1 MWRRAE
7 WVIEDGTFYP
17 SPTSIFL
24 FLAGPCACRNSTRG
38 SGRCQ
43 PSLDV
48 FSRRPAAG
56 ISLLACLFAGRQSW
70 LVCSASELHTYVGV
84 WSRDGYLAGWLAG
97 SSPCCCRDG
106 RTEWPDGRDGTWLQ
120 GTEGTLFAWRC
131 AAMAGWWLDH
141 AGCEMTTL
149 SVCSCAEQK
158 TDTVYLSIYMVLE
171 IV

>member
-97 SSPCCCRDG
+97 WLPPLLLSG
-106 RTEWPDGRDGTWLQ
+106 RQDR
-120 GTEGTLFAWRC
+120 
-131 AAMAGWWLDH
+131 MAGWSRRDV
-141 AGCEMTTL
+141 AARYGGDF
-149 SVCSCAEQK
+149 VCMALCSYGWVVARPRWMWNDYVE
-158 TDTVYLSIYMVLE
+158 SM
-171 IV
+171 